1 MIQDS
6 VGELSNWLWI
16 ESTEH
21 RVPPRPS
28 CPLAPLLDMKLASV
42 TLLVVGASAVDL
54 AYYFGAE

>member
-16 ESTEH
+16 STEH
-21 RVPPRPS
+21 CVPPLPS